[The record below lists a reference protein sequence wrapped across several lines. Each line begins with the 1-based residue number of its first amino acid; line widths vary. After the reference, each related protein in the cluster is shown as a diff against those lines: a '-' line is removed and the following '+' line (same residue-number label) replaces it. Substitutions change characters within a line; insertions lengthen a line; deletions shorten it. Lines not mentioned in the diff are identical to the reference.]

1 MHYAAGELH
10 DYAALCF
17 MKYSCIRDIT
27 NTLLRHSLTERD
39 VTKALRK
46 LLDDPQYMSQA
57 SRYVEQTSIVYCL
70 VSCLYIFM

>member
-1 MHYAAGELH
+1 
-10 DYAALCF
+10 

-57 SRYVEQTSIVYCL
+57 SRYVEQTSIVWCL
-70 VSCLYIFM
+70 ESCLYIFM